1 MKIAIT
7 GHTSGIGL
15 SLYTKFKIQGHDV
28 VGFSRSTGYDI
39 GSDDVCCK
47 LLNEIA
53 DCDVLVNNAYHS
65 IGQNRILARI
75 LNEWNGSKKSVINI
89 SSNIVSV
96 PYAYFDQY
104 PAVQEYRTSKVVNNE
119 IVNSYTGTVN
129 ILNVLPEAVKTNF
142 FLGKFNKKFLEQG
155 MSPDYVAEL
164 IINAFTV
171 DKSGVLVIKNLGN
184 T

>member
-15 SLYTKFKIQGHDV
+15 SLYTKFKTQGHTV
-28 VGFSRSTGYDI
+28 IGFSRATGYDI
-39 GSDDVCCK
+39 GSEDICSK
-47 LLNEIA
+47 LLNEIT

-75 LNEWNGSKKSVINI
+75 LNNWNGTEKSVINI

-96 PYAYFDQY
+96 PYAHFDQY
-104 PAVQEYRTSKVVNNE
+104 PSVQEYRTSKVVNND
-119 IVNSYTGTVN
+119 IVNNYTGTVK
-129 ILNVLPEAVKTNF
+129 ILNILPEAVKTNF
-142 FLGKFNKKFLEQG
+142 FLGKFNREFLEKG

-164 IINAFTV
+164 IINTFNV
-171 DKSGVLVIKNLGN
+171 NKSGTLVIKNLGN
-184 T
+184 V